1 MAARFWVG
9 GAGTWNNASTAN
21 WAATTGGAAGASAP
35 TSADTATFDANSG
48 TGTVSVAATAEIL
61 IFNPAEG
68 GPKPCI
74 VMQGVVTC
82 I

>member
-1 MAARFWVG
+1 MNKLLILLAFLSF
-9 GAGTWNNASTAN
+9 STA
-21 WAATTGGAAGASAP
+21 TL
-35 TSADTATFDANSG
+35 
-48 TGTVSVAATAEIL
+48 AEIL